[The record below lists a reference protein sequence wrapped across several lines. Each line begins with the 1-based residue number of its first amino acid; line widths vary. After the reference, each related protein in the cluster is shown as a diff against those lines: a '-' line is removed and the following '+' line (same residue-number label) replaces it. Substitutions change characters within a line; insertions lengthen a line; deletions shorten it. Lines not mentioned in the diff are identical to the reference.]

1 MNYLYFLYIEF
12 LKKHNIPQLFGD
24 ITYYVIPFCII
35 AAALLLVVIALV
47 LVERKLLGFFTQ
59 RKGPNRVGWWG
70 LL

>member
-59 RKGPNRVGWWG
+59 RIAPTI
-70 LL
+70 LLC

>member
-35 AAALLLVVIALV
+35 AVALLLVVIALV
-47 LVERKLLGFFTQ
+47 HVSASLLGFLHKEKALTE
-59 RKGPNRVGWWG
+59 
-70 LL
+70 